1 MATKTDT
8 TTKTSNI
15 NRCACGCKN
24 PTARTFAPG
33 HDAKL
38 KGAVLKIVRGEAALR
53 TVPKSA
59 LEFAIGWPA
68 LGSNRRALKKM
79 MGV

>member
-8 TTKTSNI
+8 KTTASTF
-15 NRCACGCKN
+15 NRCACGCKS

-38 KGAVLKIVRGEAALR
+38 KSLVLQVVRDEIPVTKIPKEAR
-53 TVPKSA
+53 
-59 LEFAIGWPA
+59 EFALSWSA
-68 LGSNRRALKKM
+68 LGSNRRALKKRM
-79 MGV
+79 AA